1 MSELSTRPTII
12 PGKPVRWFPLRPHQL
27 IDDIT
32 PVSQVFILA
41 PLGVP
46 AVDRDAWRL
55 EIVGLIEHTATLS
68 FDDILAF
75 PRQEL
80 RAFHECAGN
89 PQKPTLATRRINN
102 VVWGGVPLA
111 QVFSRYGIKIR
122 QQASFLWAGGL
133 DNGVYGDAPVDSYVK
148 DLPLDE
154 ALTHAFLAYELNGAP
169 LLPEHGYPLR
179 LVMPG
184 YYGTNSVKWLRRLEV
199 AGTRAD
205 SLFTTKLYNDPVP
218 PDDPLFAQGGR
229 PVWRVAPESVIVS
242 PAPGET
248 VAGTIDI
255 WGWAWAHA
263 GIRDVEVSVD
273 GGASWQ
279 TAVVDKPTE
288 RSWQKFR
295 YSWRPEKAGPVVL
308 MSRAID
314 QAGDTQPRN
323 GARNCIYTVG
333 VIVSVET

>member
-1 MSELSTRPTII
+1 MSGLRTRPPIT

-27 IDDIT
+27 VDHIT
-32 PVSQVFILA
+32 PISQVFILA

-46 AVDRDAWRL
+46 VVDRTAWRL
-55 EIVGLIEHTATLS
+55 QIVGLVEQPTTLS

-80 RAFHECAGN
+80 QAFHECAGN
-89 PQKPTLATRRINN
+89 PRNPTLATRRINN

-111 QVFSRYGIKIR
+111 QVFSRYGVEIR

-133 DNGVYGDAPVDSYVK
+133 DSGVYDDTLVDSYVK
-148 DLPLDE
+148 DVPLDE
-154 ALTHAFLAYELNGAP
+154 ALMHAFLAYELNGVP

-184 YYGTNSVKWLRRLEV
+184 YYGTNSVKWLCRLQV
-199 AGTRAD
+199 AETRAT

-229 PVWRVAPESVIVS
+229 PVWRVAPESVIAS

-273 GGASWQ
+273 GGTTWQ
-279 TAVVDKPTE
+279 TAVLEPSTQ

-295 YSWRPEKAGPVVL
+295 YCWQPTDAGPAVL

-314 QAGDTQPRN
+314 HAGDTQPRN
-323 GARNCIYTVG
+323 GARNCIYAVD
-333 VIVSVET
+333 VVVPARA